1 MLGFRQFS
9 SHLTKC
15 HAYHGICTQP
25 WQCDSQKNTQRN
37 TSKVLRLPR
46 KMTME
51 VAQVLRLPRKM
62 QLIFSKQHKSIAS
75 ATQNDFGH
83 VMKHVGMSQCASPA
97 TRNEATR
104 HLQPPKVQR
113 WPLLQNSHH
122 LVLTRPLPT
131 VADGCVTSGEHS
143 LNPLNPQNETG
154 TLATHSGKTKTI
166 FPVYV
171 WQCSRLCQTYFEPV
185 FGAFWSHVVA
195 VRVRWVPGIARFGLV
210 VGRFKIFEVALQS
223 ACCFWKDAEGLV
235 NFRCWATQ
243 GLMLIPNQCLKL
255 VLGQFGSVRT
265 LLCETHKQANTNI
278 ICRERDVKTKRR
290 QEWVRCHDW
299 KLSRKET
306 SRGT

>member
-1 MLGFRQFS
+1 MRLA
-9 SHLTKC
+9 C
-15 HAYHGICTQP
+15 HAKRGHATFA
-25 WQCDSQKNTQRN
+25 
-37 TSKVLRLPR
+37 TSK
-46 KMTME
+46 
-51 VAQVLRLPRKM
+51 
-62 QLIFSKQHKSIAS
+62 S
-75 ATQNDFGH
+75 
-83 VMKHVGMSQCASPA
+83 
-97 TRNEATR
+97 
-104 HLQPPKVQR
+104 PKVTTFAELA
-113 WPLLQNSHH
+113 PFGPHA
-122 LVLTRPLPT
+122 TA
-131 VADGCVTSGEHS
+131 ADGCVTSGEHS

-210 VGRFKIFEVALQS
+210 VGRCKIFEVALQS